1 MSFQATGNMS
11 ASFSSDGDT
20 QVDVVP
26 LQELVT
32 EGAAT
37 VYLKYDVEGAEREAL
52 KGTEDLIRRSQPIL
66 AVSVYHKPA
75 DLWEL
80 PRYMK
85 SLNPAYEFFLRTQG
99 EDGMDAICFAVPPSP
114 TQAGGS

>member
-1 MSFQATGNMS
+1 
-11 ASFSSDGDT
+11 
-20 QVDVVP
+20 VP

-52 KGTEDLIRRSQPIL
+52 KGAEDLIRRAQPIL

-80 PRYMK
+80 PLYMK
-85 SLNPAYEFFLRTQG
+85 SLNPGYELFLRTQG
-99 EDGMDAICFAVPPSP
+99 EDGMDAICFAVPPALTRASE
-114 TQAGGS
+114 S